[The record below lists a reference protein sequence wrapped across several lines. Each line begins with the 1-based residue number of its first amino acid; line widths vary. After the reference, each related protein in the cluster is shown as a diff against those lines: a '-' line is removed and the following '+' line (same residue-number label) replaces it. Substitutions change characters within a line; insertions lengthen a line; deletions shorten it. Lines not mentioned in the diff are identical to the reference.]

1 MNINRAALSM
11 VVFVCSLL
19 AMPCNL
25 PAQQTAPRVLGPAP
39 SASLARNSRPVFLR
53 PAPISRPAAVA
64 LRRAPSNGIRLRT
77 STNPSRTDAG
87 ASTIGTPHPEDE
99 FGFTGAA
106 PLSLEELLNIS
117 PNSGFDW
124 ESVNA
129 LNQDLAQKA
138 LIDPVTQLE
147 IAQAERLLRSGAGAF
162 SGAYIL
168 GGGYG
173 YYVPEEAAEEQPS
186 YPSEEQGQA
195 VAQEPAQNTQPQ
207 IILLQQAAPREP
219 GAEGAA
225 QQPPE
230 QTVSDQG
237 EFTLVLRNGKHIKAL
252 AFTHVKDT
260 IVYITPDGARE
271 TIDAGDLDADAT
283 VRLNQERGTP
293 LQLPL

>member
-1 MNINRAALSM
+1 MNTNRATLS
-11 VVFVCSLL
+11 VAVLVSTLL
-19 AMPCNL
+19 AVPSNL
-25 PAQQTAPRVLGPAP
+25 PAQQTTPRVVSLAP
-39 SASLARNSRPVFLR
+39 SAAPARLSRRVLLR

-64 LRRAPSNGIRLRT
+64 VRRAPLNGIRVRT
-77 STNPSRTDAG
+77 STDSSRTNAG
-87 ASTIGTPHPEDE
+87 ANVISTPHPEDE

-106 PLSLEELLNIS
+106 PLSLEELLNIT
-117 PNSGFDW
+117 PNSGFNW
-124 ESVNA
+124 EHVNA

-168 GGGYG
+168 GGGGYG

-186 YPSEEQGQA
+186 YPSGQA
-195 VAQEPAQNTQPQ
+195 AAQQTAQNTQPQ
-207 IILLQQAAPREP
+207 IIVLQQAAPQKP

-230 QTVSDQG
+230 QAVPDQG
-237 EFTLVLRNGKHIKAL
+237 EFTLVLRNGEHIKAL

-260 IVYITPDGARE
+260 IVYITPDGARK
-271 TIDAGDLDADAT
+271 TINAGDLDADAT
-283 VRLNQERGTP
+283 VRINQEDGTP